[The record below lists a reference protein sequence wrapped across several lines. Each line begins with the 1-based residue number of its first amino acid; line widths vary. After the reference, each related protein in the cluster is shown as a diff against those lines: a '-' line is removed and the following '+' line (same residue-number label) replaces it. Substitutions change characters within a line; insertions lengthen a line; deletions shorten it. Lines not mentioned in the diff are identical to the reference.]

1 MNIGCNV
8 LIIPWEGLYPFRHLV
23 LLCNV
28 LGKSVLVW
36 TGLKS
41 CCTTPALGLS
51 ASTFPKP
58 WSMVVFGSNCTP
70 RSIAVSK
77 SWKNKYHN
85 RVMIENL
92 KRVQMYLNVDDIKI
106 FLISYRLTFFPI
118 LECDYKIVGS
128 FICVSTFFIFRLEF
142 CVCSLWK

>member
-1 MNIGCNV
+1 MKRLGNVFKMNIGCNV
-8 LIIPWEGLYPFRHLV
+8 FIIPWEGLYPFRHLV

-58 WSMVVFGSNCTP
+58 WSMVLFGSNFTP
-70 RSIAVSK
+70 RSIAESK

-85 RVMIENL
+85 KVMIENL
-92 KRVQMYLNVDDIKI
+92 KRVQMYLIVDDIKN
-106 FLISYRLTFFPI
+106 FLDFVPSHLFFLFSNAI
-118 LECDYKIVGS
+118 
-128 FICVSTFFIFRLEF
+128 TR
-142 CVCSLWK
+142 

>member
-1 MNIGCNV
+1 MKRLGNVFKMNIGCNV

-23 LLCNV
+23 LLCSV
-28 LGKSVLVW
+28 LDKSVLVW

-70 RSIAVSK
+70 RSIAESK

-85 RVMIENL
+85 KVMIENL

-106 FLISYRLTFFPI
+106 FLILYRLTFFSYSRMRLQDSWLVLLCI
-118 LECDYKIVGS
+118 H
-128 FICVSTFFIFRLEF
+128 FFYF
-142 CVCSLWK
+142 SA